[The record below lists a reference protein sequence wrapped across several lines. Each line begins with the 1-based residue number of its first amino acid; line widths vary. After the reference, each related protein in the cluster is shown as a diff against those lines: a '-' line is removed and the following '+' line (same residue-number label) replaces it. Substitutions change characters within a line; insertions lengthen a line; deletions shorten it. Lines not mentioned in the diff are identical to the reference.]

1 MCAGA
6 KRVGKMNVFHRVPR
20 GFGIAGGMSAI
31 VLFIALMVGEKFP
44 DGRLGSLSAAVMIII
59 PAAAGFWWSRC
70 GASLFEKC
78 REPQRCADNAESIFF
93 IVCIVMAALFY
104 NMGIF

>member
-1 MCAGA
+1 
-6 KRVGKMNVFHRVPR
+6 
-20 GFGIAGGMSAI
+20 MSAI

-44 DGRLGSLSAAVMIII
+44 DGGLGSVLAAVMIII
-59 PAAAGFWWSRC
+59 PAAAGFWWNRC

-93 IVCIVMAALFY
+93 VVCIVMAALFY
-104 NMGIF
+104 NIGIYDYPL

>member
-6 KRVGKMNVFHRVPR
+6 KRVGKMNDFRRVPR

-44 DGRLGSLSAAVMIII
+44 DGRLGSVSAAVMIII
-59 PAAAGFWWSRC
+59 AIQLFKFTKSSRK
-70 GASLFEKC
+70 S
-78 REPQRCADNAESIFF
+78 
-93 IVCIVMAALFY
+93 Y
-104 NMGIF
+104 NLWVL